1 VEYNQLK
8 GKALAALCRTADVIG
23 MTTTVAA
30 KNRSLLE
37 SLGAKIGKQF
47 FHIQLSSQ
55 LMMFFLNLI
64 YS

>member
-1 VEYNQLK
+1 
-8 GKALAALCRTADVIG
+8 